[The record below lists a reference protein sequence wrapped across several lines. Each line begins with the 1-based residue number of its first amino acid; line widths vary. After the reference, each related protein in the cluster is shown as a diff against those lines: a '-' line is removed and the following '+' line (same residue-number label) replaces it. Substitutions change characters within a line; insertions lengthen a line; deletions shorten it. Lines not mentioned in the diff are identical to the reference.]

1 MRSAIRLNDRTDF
14 DVIILGSATAGT
26 MRAAIAARSRA
37 NLRFEVNDAEYKVMG
52 LRERGIFA
60 TLFPPFR
67 AARAAATV

>member
-1 MRSAIRLNDRTDF
+1 
-14 DVIILGSATAGT
+14 
-26 MRAAIAARSRA
+26 
-37 NLRFEVNDAEYKVMG
+37 VNDAEYKVMG